1 MAIGRTNAGGKPE
14 EEKTVTAGTSA
25 VTVDPTKG
33 KTMKRVTVNPTP
45 SQAKTVTA
53 GTNDVTVNPDN
64 GKLLSQVT
72 VAPTPSQTKTVTA
85 ETGNVTVLPDSGK
98 LLSKVTVAP
107 TPTQSKSVT
116 PSTSQQTV
124 TPDAGKH
131 LSSVVVEAVEDVT
144 PEVTAQSGLIES
156 IAKEFDVSI
165 TTPSGT
171 NKKKLQ
177 TNNENLSKIK
187 NGASTSVINGIL
199 EEYYAESGTIDANTF
214 VDFVDSVKN
223 TFWSQL
229 SSSRDYP
236 FGIQAVK
243 LNDSQVLLVFMSIT
257 LFNAG
262 ILTFTN
268 KDVSIGTITRLQNGG
283 TGSAA
288 RKFDLSYLKISDT
301 EFYFLGRS
309 GSYVTPRSGLVGFWV
324 TVDNKNREVSVETR
338 TTVDSTEYS
347 ANLVSN
353 AISLGSNRFLLLTSR
368 GSVGGKYP
376 LFYNILKADP
386 TTKTVSLEKQA
397 ELYSANDYAIISGGY
412 SQLLQ
417 LTKTKYCFLTGGSQ
431 YNLCVFD
438 FINDSVSNVTFTT
451 IVASSTSF
459 INYGSARIHKLSDS
473 KIILVRPNGPSNPL
487 YFDAHFITISS
498 NNTATLNQT
507 LTNFVSFDTNC
518 NYGFLTL
525 NYKNNKFYMY
535 PTGGESYN
543 YAYKA
548 IFSINISNNTLTLD
562 SKEQIYDGSSSADG
576 RVDVSSTSYQTELR
590 PCLVL
595 ELSDNSNLILSTR
608 DNSSYVYTAFKTIR
622 KRISAVK
629 SAGLINGLTKNK
641 ISETA
646 SGKVWVLKGE

>member
-14 EEKTVTAGTSA
+14 EEKTVTAGTAA
-25 VTVDPTKG
+25 VVVNPSSG
-33 KTMKRVTVNPTP
+33 KTMKKVTVN
-45 SQAKTVTA
+45 
-53 GTNDVTVNPDN
+53 
-64 GKLLSQVT
+64 
-72 VAPTPSQTKTVTA
+72 PTPSQTKTVTA
-85 ETGNVTVLPDSGK
+85 GTGNVNVSPDSGK

-124 TPDAGKH
+124 TPDTGKF
-131 LSSVVVEAVEDVT
+131 LSSVVVRAVEDVT
-144 PEVTAQSGLIES
+144 PEVTAQTGLIES

-187 NGASTSVINGIL
+187 NGASTNVINGIL

-243 LNDSQVLLVFMSIT
+243 LNDSQVLLVLMSIT

-268 KDVSIGTITRLQNGG
+268 KGVSIGTITKLQNEG
-283 TGSAA
+283 TGTS
-288 RKFDLSYLKISDT
+288 RKFDLPFLKISDT

-309 GSYVTPRSGLVGFWV
+309 GSYVTPKNGLVGFWV
-324 TVDNKNREVSVETR
+324 TTDNKNREVSVKTR

-353 AISLGSNRFLLLTSR
+353 AISIGSNKFLLLTSR
-368 GSVGGKYP
+368 GSVNGKYP

-386 TTKTVSLEKQA
+386 TTKTVSLEKQG
-397 ELYSANDYAIISGGY
+397 ELYSADDYTIIAGAY

-417 LTKTKYCFLTGGSQ
+417 LTETKYCLLTGSSKH
-431 YNLCVFD
+431 YLLVFD
-438 FINDSVSNVTFTT
+438 FINGSVSNVTLTN
-451 IVASSTSF
+451 IVASSISF
-459 INYGSARIHKLSDS
+459 VIDGSARIHKLSDT
-473 KIILVRPNGPSNPL
+473 KIILVKPGDSL
-487 YFDAHFITISS
+487 SFDAHFITISS
-498 NNTATLNQT
+498 NNTVTLNKT
-507 LTNFVSFDTNC
+507 LTSFVSFDTNC
-518 NYGFLTL
+518 KYGFLTL

-548 IFSINISNNTLTLD
+548 IFSVDISNNTLTLD
-562 SKEQIYDGSSSADG
+562 SKEQIYDGSNSADG
-576 RVDVSSTSYQTELR
+576 RVDIGSTSYAVDLR

-595 ELSDNSNLILSTR
+595 ELSNNSNLILSTR
-608 DNSSYVYTAFKTIR
+608 DNSSYVYTAFKIIR
-622 KRISAVK
+622 KRASAVK
-629 SAGLINGLTKNK
+629 STILINGLTKNK